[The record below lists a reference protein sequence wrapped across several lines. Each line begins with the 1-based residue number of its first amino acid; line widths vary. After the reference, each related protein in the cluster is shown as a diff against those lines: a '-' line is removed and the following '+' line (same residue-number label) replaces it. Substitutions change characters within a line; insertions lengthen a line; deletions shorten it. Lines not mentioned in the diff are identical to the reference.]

1 MALETTVTPAII
13 AVALGKDAPP
23 AGSTT
28 EAQWTMWIGDALM
41 LIGTRI
47 AELAVTTDPDQV
59 KLDYVVREAVVAH
72 VQRPDD
78 ATQITTSVDDGS
90 VSRTYQSGKGRVEI
104 LDVWWTLLGLTSPTS
119 GAFSIDTAPALT
131 DAHAPWCNLAFGATY
146 CSCGADIAGVAIY
159 EGYY

>member
-1 MALETTVTPAII
+1 MALSTTVTPAVI
-13 AVALGKDAPP
+13 AVALGQDAPP
-23 AGSTT
+23 AGSTKA
-28 EAQWTMWIGDALM
+28 AQWAMWISDALM
-41 LIGTRI
+41 LIDTRMT
-47 AELAVTTDPDQV
+47 ELAVTTTPDGAKV
-59 KLDYVVREAVVAH
+59 DYVVRQAVVAQ

-90 VSRTYQSGKGRVEI
+90 VSRTYSSSRGRVEI
-104 LDVWWTLLGLTSPTS
+104 RDEWWTLLGLTSPSS

-131 DAHAPWCNLAFGATY
+131 DAHAPWCSLAFGATY